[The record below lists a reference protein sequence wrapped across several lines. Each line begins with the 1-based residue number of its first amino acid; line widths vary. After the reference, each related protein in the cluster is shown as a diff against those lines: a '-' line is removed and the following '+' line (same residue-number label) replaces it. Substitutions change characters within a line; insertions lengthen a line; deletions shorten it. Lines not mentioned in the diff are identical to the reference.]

1 MRHSRVAVLLIGA
14 VVGHALQAQAVGEL
28 RGKVVDQAGRAI
40 ENAEVELLPGSL
52 HAITLDDG
60 RFAISNVR
68 VGVYVLSARR
78 IGYEPTDVNVAVSGD
93 STVTFTITLV
103 TISAQLDA
111 IHIREKAGEI
121 QYSGVVLDQFDVP
134 VAEAEVV
141 AVGINSQLKTDGMG
155 RFTVPK
161 LGKGTLAVRIRKVG
175 YSAYFGSFRILA
187 ERADTIRMSRL
198 AASLTPVEI
207 NELSGFGRDYWAY
220 REMQQRQ
227 TWKNAMNGAISRE
240 ELAQHGTENLCDAL
254 PGTPSGA
261 TLSMPMDPWCKLL
274 PKGEKTI
281 LVDGVRCVHGLLSDY
296 PAADVEFVEY
306 YSVTTKL
313 VGSKPFGTIAK
324 QRGPLLAAD
333 DMSGSLR
340 AHQCDAPPPVYVI
353 WLRHDTLKATPT
365 RVVALDA
372 NPAVDSTIQRLPPV
386 EVHAAVP
393 LIDAAHLQGQVVDS
407 ANHPLRSALV
417 YTQDPLYATL
427 TDKNGYFKFR
437 ELPSGPI
444 TVRAERRGYV
454 PIEFQLRLPPD
465 STVGIGLKLLSA
477 APAIG
482 TMQLDTTGAQGRVVR
497 VVSDRGQPVMYAN
510 VTLEGAQAR
519 ITDAKGEINLDSGTR
534 QKFSVRV
541 ARIGFAPWFGVVD
554 LPANATMTVTLPQI
568 AQLLAPVTV
577 TGGAGGPQ
585 NKLSLPLSG
594 FYDRWMMRQKGTVS
608 GVFIG
613 PEEIEF
619 RHPTKVTR
627 MLAGLNGIRLI
638 CDMSGDCSVQST
650 SPGGLL
656 PGTACPL
663 AVVLDGSQIY
673 GQVNVD
679 ELINANDV
687 MAIEVYARGGNVP
700 IGLQVN
706 DTKCGVVAFWTG
718 SRRP

>member
-1 MRHSRVAVLLIGA
+1 MDMRPLRLALLLIVA
-14 VVGHALQAQAVGEL
+14 FAARRAHAQAVGGI
-28 RGKVVDQAGRAI
+28 RGRVVDQSGRAV
-40 ENAEVELLPGSL
+40 ENADVELLPGSL
-52 HAITLDDG
+52 HTVTLDDG
-60 RFAISNVR
+60 RFTIPNVR

-78 IGYEPTDVNVAVSGD
+78 IGYEPTDVNVAVGGD
-93 STVTFTITLV
+93 STVTFTITLAA
-103 TISAQLDA
+103 ISTQLDA

-155 RFTVPK
+155 RFIVPK

-175 YSAYFGSFRILA
+175 YSAYFGSFRILT

-227 TWKNAMNGAISRE
+227 TWKNAMNGSISRE
-240 ELAQHGTENLCDAL
+240 ELAQRGTETLCDAL

-261 TLSMPMDPWCKLL
+261 KLSMPMDPWCKIL
-274 PKGEKTI
+274 PRGEKTI
-281 LVDGVRCVHGLLSDY
+281 LIDGVRCVHGLLSDY
-296 PAADVEFVEY
+296 AASDVEFVEY
-306 YSVTTKL
+306 YSVTTKI
-313 VGSKPFGTIAK
+313 VGSKPLGTLAK

-340 AHQCDAPPPVYVI
+340 AHMCDAPPPVYVI
-353 WLRHDTLKATPT
+353 WLRHDAPKTTPT
-365 RVVALDA
+365 RTVALDP
-372 NPAVDSTIQRLPPV
+372 NPAVDSAIPRMPPI
-386 EVHAAVP
+386 EVRAVP
-393 LIDAAHLQGQVVDS
+393 LINAAHLQGQVVDS
-407 ANHPLRSALV
+407 TNHPLRSALV
-417 YTQDPLYATL
+417 YTEDPLFATL

-444 TVRAERRGYV
+444 TIRAERRGFV
-454 PIEFQLRLPPD
+454 PIEFQLRLPAD
-465 STVGIGLKLLSA
+465 STVGIGLKLLRA

-482 TMQLDTTGAQGRVVR
+482 TMALDTTGAQGRIVR
-497 VVSDRGQPVMYAN
+497 VVSDRGPPVMYAN

-519 ITDAKGEINLDSGTR
+519 ITDEKGEINLGSGPR

-554 LPANATMTVTLPQI
+554 LPSNATMTVTLPQI

-577 TGGAGGPQ
+577 SSNGSKTTTT
-585 NKLSLPLSG
+585 SLPLAG
-594 FYDRWMMRQKGTVS
+594 FYDRWMMRQKGTVT

-613 PEEIEF
+613 PEELEF
-619 RHPTKVTR
+619 RHPSKVSR
-627 MLAGLNGIRLI
+627 MLAGMNGIRLI
-638 CDMSGDCSVQST
+638 CDMSGDCSMQST
-650 SPGGLL
+650 NPGGIL

-663 AVVLDGSQIY
+663 AIVLDGTQIY

-679 ELINANDV
+679 ALINVNDV

-700 IGLQVN
+700 ISLQVN

-718 SRRP
+718 SRK